1 MSSEEKRAWIYAAV
15 AVGVPVG
22 YFAVVLTRMAGTDVA
37 AVRYVGPMLVA
48 IGVGIVANIV
58 LNVVAAVARPR
69 EAGRKDERDRGIA
82 RLGNSAGFFAMSVAA
97 LVPLVLAMAGAAP
110 FWIAQTLYLAF
121 VLAALASAVARIV
134 AYRRGL

>member
-15 AVGVPVG
+15 AVGVPAV
-22 YFAVVLTRMAGTDVA
+22 YFAIILPGLDVA
-37 AVRYVGPMLVA
+37 TVSYVGPMLVA
-48 IGVGIVANIV
+48 IGVGIAANIV
-58 LNVVAAVARPR
+58 LNVVAAAARPH

-97 LVPLVLAMAGAAP
+97 VVPLGLAMTGAAP